1 MSDTSR
7 NKHSFYKE
15 LAIILGIA
23 LAAANIALS
32 LAFGLGNGLF
42 VDYAPVLAGC
52 CYGLMP
58 IVASASPAVFAACSY
73 SCVQNCGEPLLKLGR
88 RDSEKITRVLD
99 TIEIILPI
107 IGVALA
113 LIGITEAFGTPTHV
127 SEFCFLIP
135 GFSAFLLRGGRM
147 VAGQLRLN
155 KRLLPIGIAAACLAI
170 VAIPMALWLS
180 LGEPGFLFA
189 YALLPLSYSLLLAF
203 DSPSEQGSIE

>member
-1 MSDTSR
+1 M
-7 NKHSFYKE
+7 
-15 LAIILGIA
+15 
-23 LAAANIALS
+23 
-32 LAFGLGNGLF
+32 
-42 VDYAPVLAGC
+42 
-52 CYGLMP
+52 
-58 IVASASPAVFAACSY
+58 
-73 SCVQNCGEPLLKLGR
+73 
-88 RDSEKITRVLD
+88 LD

-147 VAGQLRLN
+147 VAGQFRLN

-180 LGEPGFLFA
+180 LDEPGFLFA

-203 DSPSEQGSIE
+203 DSPSEQGSMQ

>member
-7 NKHSFYKE
+7 NKRSFYKE

-88 RDSEKITRVLD
+88 QGAEKNTRVLD
-99 TIEIILPI
+99 AIEIILPI

-127 SEFCFLIP
+127 NEFCFLIP

-147 VAGQLRLN
+147 VAGQFRLN
-155 KRLLPIGIAAACLAI
+155 KRLLPIGIAAACLTI

-180 LGEPGFLFA
+180 LDEPGFLFA

>member
-1 MSDTSR
+1 MSDTSQ
-7 NKHSFYKE
+7 NKRSFYKE

-32 LAFGLGNGLF
+32 LAFGLGDGLF
-42 VDYAPVLAGC
+42 EDYAPVLAGC

-88 RDSEKITRVLD
+88 QGQEKITRVLD

-147 VAGQLRLN
+147 VAGQFRLN

>member
-7 NKHSFYKE
+7 NKRSFYKE
-15 LAIILGIA
+15 LAIIIGIA

-42 VDYAPVLAGC
+42 VDYAPILAGC

-73 SCVQNCGEPLLKLGR
+73 SCVQNCGEALLKLGR
-88 RDSEKITRVLD
+88 QGEEKITRVLD

-147 VAGQLRLN
+147 VAGQFRLN

>member
-1 MSDTSR
+1 MSDISR
-7 NKHSFYKE
+7 NKRSFYKE

-58 IVASASPAVFAACSY
+58 IVASASPAVFAACFY

-88 RDSEKITRVLD
+88 QGPEKNTRVLD

-107 IGVALA
+107 VGVALA
-113 LIGITEAFGTPTHV
+113 LIGLTEAFGAPTDL
-127 SEFCFLIP
+127 SEFCFLLP
-135 GFSAFLLRGGRM
+135 GFAAYFLRGARI
-147 VAGQLRLN
+147 AIAQIKRK
-155 KRLLPIGIAAACLAI
+155 KRLLPAGIAFACLAI
-170 VAIPMALWLS
+170 FALPLALWLS
-180 LGEPGFLFA
+180 LDEPGFLFA

>member
-7 NKHSFYKE
+7 NKRRFYVG
-15 LAIILGIA
+15 LSIVLGIC
-23 LAAANIALS
+23 LAASDVALS

-88 RDSEKITRVLD
+88 QGAEKNTRVLD

-147 VAGQLRLN
+147 VAGQFRLN

-170 VAIPMALWLS
+170 VAVPMALWLS
-180 LGEPGFLFA
+180 LDEPGFLFA
-189 YALLPLSYSLLLAF
+189 YALLPLSYSLLLTF

>member
-7 NKHSFYKE
+7 NKRSFYKE

-52 CYGLMP
+52 CHGLMP
-58 IVASASPAVFAACSY
+58 IIAAASPAILAACSY
-73 SCVQNCGEPLLKLGR
+73 SCLQYDGKPLFKLGDQ
-88 RDSEKITRVLD
+88 DSEKMARLLD

-107 IGVALA
+107 VGVALA
-113 LIGITEAFGTPTHV
+113 LIGLTEAFGAPTDL
-127 SEFCFLIP
+127 SEFCFLLP
-135 GFSAFLLRGGRM
+135 GFAAYFIRGARI
-147 VAGQLRLN
+147 AIAQIKRK
-155 KRLLPIGIAAACLAI
+155 KRLLPAGIAFACLAI
-170 VAIPMALWLS
+170 FALPLALWLS
-180 LGEPGFLFA
+180 LDEPGFLFA

-203 DSPSEQGSIE
+203 DSPSGQGSIE